1 MELRIILDATAI
13 ILLGY
18 KAFNSMVEFRGRF
31 WIFQSILYAFFA
43 HVLYISS
50 QYSPSNAA
58 DMYFVEISSIC
69 CFLTT
74 ILGMTFIRI
83 L

>member
-1 MELRIILDATAI
+1 MDLRIIIDAAAI

-18 KAFNSMVEFRGRF
+18 KAFNSMVEYRGRF

-43 HVLYISS
+43 HVLYIAS
-50 QYSPSNAA
+50 QYSPMKVT
-58 DMYFVEISSIC
+58 DMYFVELTSIC

-74 ILGMTFIRI
+74 VLGMISIRI